1 MARKRNHRVDEQV
14 RAAVGDLLQTEIA
27 DPRLTFVTI
36 TEADVTPDH
45 DVATV
50 YYSTLDPGVLSRDP
64 RRTGGDQIADP
75 DEVAEAL
82 AVVAGRLQG
91 PVARRVGLRATPQ
104 LRFVPDPVT
113 EQAARV
119 DELLRGLERRG
130 EVPPGTG
137 GIEER
142 EEQAGEDAP
151 RPNGDDPASGSG
163 R

>member
-14 RAAVGDLLQTEIA
+14 RAAVGDLLQTDIA

-45 DVATV
+45 DIATV
-50 YYSTLDPGVLSRDP
+50 YYSTLDPGVVSRDP
-64 RRTGGDQIADP
+64 RRTGGDHIADAG
-75 DEVAEAL
+75 EVAEAL
-82 AVVAGRLQG
+82 AAVAGRLRG
-91 PVARRVGLRATPQ
+91 RVARRVGLRTTPE

-119 DELLRGLERRG
+119 EELLRGLERRD

-137 GIEER
+137 GIEEDQGGAA
-142 EEQAGEDAP
+142 EPGPAG
-151 RPNGDDPASGSG
+151 GGGPAGG
-163 R
+163 RDR

>member
-50 YYSTLDPGVLSRDP
+50 YYSTLDASVLSRDP
-64 RRTGGDQIADP
+64 RRTGGDKIADP
-75 DEVAEAL
+75 GAVADAL
-82 AVVAGRLQG
+82 VAVAGRLQG
-91 PVARRVGLRATPQ
+91 PVARRVGLRVTPQ

-137 GIEER
+137 GIED
-142 EEQAGEDAP
+142 AGDGP
-151 RPNGDDPASGSG
+151 GDDGVPGSG

>member
-50 YYSTLDPGVLSRDP
+50 YYSTLDPSVLSRDP
-64 RRTGGDQIADP
+64 RRTGGDHIADAG
-75 DEVAEAL
+75 EVAEAL
-82 AVVAGRLQG
+82 LAVAGRLRG
-91 PVARRVGLRATPQ
+91 PVARRVGLRTTPE

-119 DELLRGLERRG
+119 EELLRGLESRG

-137 GIEER
+137 GIEEQD
-142 EEQAGEDAP
+142 EDGAHGAAGTDRSA
-151 RPNGDDPASGSG
+151 GGQDQ
-163 R
+163 

>member
-1 MARKRNHRVDEQV
+1 MARKRNPRVDEQV
-14 RAAVGDLLQTEIA
+14 RAAVADLLQTEFA

-50 YYSTLDPGVLSRDP
+50 YYSTLDPSVLSRDP
-64 RRTGGDQIADP
+64 RRSGGDPIAEP
-75 DEVAEAL
+75 EEVAEAL
-82 AVVAGRLQG
+82 VAVVGRLRG
-91 PVARRVGLRATPQ
+91 PVARRVGLRITPE
-104 LRFVPDPVT
+104 LRFVPDPVA

-119 DELLRGLERRG
+119 DELLRGIESRG

-142 EEQAGEDAP
+142 DLPQD
-151 RPNGDDPASGSG
+151 GDGTV

>member
-14 RAAVGDLLQTEIA
+14 RAAVGDLLQTDIA

-50 YYSTLDPGVLSRDP
+50 YYSTLDPSVLSQDP
-64 RRTGGDQIADP
+64 RRSGGDHIATAG
-75 DEVAEAL
+75 EVAEAL
-82 AVVAGRLQG
+82 SAVAGRLRG
-91 PVARRVGLRATPQ
+91 PVARRVGLRITPE
-104 LRFVPDPVT
+104 LRFVADPVT

-119 DELLRGLERRG
+119 DELLRGIEHRG

-137 GIEER
+137 GIEDDVDGRDAGVER
-142 EEQAGEDAP
+142 
-151 RPNGDDPASGSG
+151 
-163 R
+163 

>member
-50 YYSTLDPGVLSRDP
+50 YYSTLDPSVLSRDP
-64 RRTGGDQIADP
+64 RRTGGDHIADAG
-75 DEVAEAL
+75 EVAEAL
-82 AVVAGRLQG
+82 LTVAGRLRG
-91 PVARRVGLRATPQ
+91 PVARRVGLRTTPE

-119 DELLRGLERRG
+119 EELLRGLERRG

-137 GIEER
+137 GIEQQD
-142 EEQAGEDAP
+142 EEGDGGAAGAD
-151 RPNGDDPASGSG
+151 RTGGG
-163 R
+163 RDQ